1 MFALTLLLLT
11 PVADPTPIVVVNRCP
26 PVLTVVN
33 KTPGVVRAKA
43 ATFRSGSY
51 HADHD
56 CPTCGREQLRVGG
69 WIGNGQHY
77 HSCRSCGT
85 TWRH

>member
-1 MFALTLLLLT
+1 MLSFLLLALAA
-11 PVADPTPIVVVNRCP
+11 PPEFVVVDKTVP
-26 PVLTVVN
+26 KFTVVDKT
-33 KTPGVVRAKA
+33 KTPGVVKAKA
-43 ATFRSGSY
+43 ATFRSGNE
-51 HADHD
+51 HAGHD

-69 WIGNGQHY
+69 WVGNGQHY